1 MSQTMRTLLR
11 YAVVL
16 SATYILA
23 WTGSYV
29 LVCGLDFS
37 DYFSYLWAAWTFN
50 ADSIPHGIFVFSVG
64 WFLLLAVPVVFVLE
78 RYDRRSKHTA

>member
-1 MSQTMRTLLR
+1 MRTLLR

-29 LVCGLDFS
+29 LVCGLDFG
-37 DYFSYLWAAWTFN
+37 DYFNYLWAAWTFH
-50 ADSIPHGIFVFSVG
+50 ADSIPHGIFVSSVV
-64 WFLLLAVPVVFVLE
+64 WFLLLAVPVAFVLE
-78 RYDRRSKHTA
+78 IYDRRKKRTA